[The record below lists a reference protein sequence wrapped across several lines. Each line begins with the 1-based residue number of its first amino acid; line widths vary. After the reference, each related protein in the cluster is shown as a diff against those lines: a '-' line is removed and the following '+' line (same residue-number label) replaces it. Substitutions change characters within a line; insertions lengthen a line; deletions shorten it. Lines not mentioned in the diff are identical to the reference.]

1 MLEGSI
7 VRAIGT
13 GGPFYAIYGLAALAM
28 IGLVAGLRLDARHRR
43 FIIVVAGAAT
53 FALMLLLSNGKP
65 FGDFVKA
72 YYPAG
77 NLIVHDPD
85 NVYYCAASNACFVNL
100 PILAFLFTPFSL
112 LPLPTAEAAF
122 TIVGV
127 LFIAGAAWS
136 MAHGARDRA
145 GQAVIGLFALSGPV
159 ANSVRLGNTTH
170 HLLLVLLIAFEAA
183 CRGKRNLAGIAMGF
197 AALMKPLLALFLL
210 YFLLRGQF
218 RIAGAMVATALAV
231 ILASVVLLGVNVNM
245 IFLREFVF
253 GFGSKPVIAFNVQNV
268 AAAIGHFTM
277 PKALNDWLPFVE
289 PTWFRA
295 VRIGFTGAL
304 ILAAAAIFGKAKR
317 PESDSAR
324 LIELSAMLCLSLMI
338 APLTWSH
345 YMALLLL
352 PLGYIAMGRITIERS
367 AFSSAALALVAILLC
382 LPVIS
387 PSDLPKSRLIDQIW
401 VSHYFFGNL
410 GLFILLLKFRGAEI
424 GSRQA
429 AAVNPSSPMQPI

>member
-43 FIIVVAGAAT
+43 FIIVVAGAAA

-100 PILAFLFTPFSL
+100 PILAFL

-127 LFIAGAAWS
+127 LFIACAAWS

-197 AALMKPLLALFLL
+197 AALMKPLLALFLF

-231 ILASVVLLGVNVNM
+231 ILASVVLLGVDVNM

-268 AAAIGHFTM
+268 AATIGHFTM
-277 PKALNDWLPFVE
+277 PKALNDWLPFTE

-304 ILAAAAIFGKAKR
+304 ILAAAVIFGRAKQ

-352 PLGYIAMGRITIERS
+352 PLGYIAMGRITIDRS
-367 AFSSAALALVAILLC
+367 PFSTAALALVAILLC

-410 GLFILLLKFRGAEI
+410 GLFILLLKFRGETIRRGQSAFRPDSDLVH
-424 GSRQA
+424 G
-429 AAVNPSSPMQPI
+429 